1 MHQKLNFLNLY
12 TLTVQLVQPPQ
23 RLPLS
28 YLAPPSTSFGA
39 FSVRCH
45 IEYIHSSKLLS
56 PPSFTGG
63 LAEWLK
69 FVSNLAQIVQWGGER
84 DFETIEMNFLSVSN
98 VVFCILSY

>member
-23 RLPLS
+23 HLLLS
-28 YLAPPSTSFGA
+28 YLAPPSTSLGA

-45 IEYIHSSKLLS
+45 IEYIHSSQLLS

-63 LAEWLK
+63 FAEWLT
-69 FVSNLAQIVQWGGER
+69 FVSNLARIQTWHG
-84 DFETIEMNFLSVSN
+84 L
-98 VVFCILSY
+98 